1 MASIIENLITEL
13 NDEYTLYEQ
22 LLQVS
27 MEKTSAIVSNDLDRL
42 GETTQKEQ
50 VLADALASVEH
61 RRRETMGN
69 VANILGR
76 RPDDVTVMDVVTF
89 LEGQPEFHD
98 PLLAINEKLA
108 KLANKVREVNGH
120 NKVLIE
126 EALEMIEYNINLMQ
140 NLNRAPETAE
150 YSREMFKGNGA
161 YAGAPDQPGRF
172 DVQN

>member
-13 NDEYTLYEQ
+13 NDEYALYEQ

-27 MEKTSAIVSNDLDRL
+27 MEKTGAIVSNNLDRL
-42 GETTQKEQ
+42 SETTEM
-50 VLADALASVEH
+50 EH
-61 RRRETMGN
+61 RRRETMTN
-69 VANILGR
+69 VSNILGK
-76 RPDDVTVMDVVTF
+76 RPDDVKVMDVVTF

-108 KLANKVREVNGH
+108 KLARKVREVNGH
-120 NKVLIE
+120 NQNLIQD
-126 EALEMIEYNINLMQ
+126 ALEMIEYNINLMQ

-150 YSREMFKGNGA
+150 YSKEMFKSNAA
-161 YAGAPDQPGRF
+161 YAGGADVPGRF

>member
-27 MEKTSAIVSNDLDRL
+27 MEKTSIVSNDLDRL

-108 KLANKVREVNGH
+108 KLAKKVREVNGH